1 MQCNSIK
8 GWTSLFFFEEGT
20 DVFMHTYII
29 MYMQN
34 LPRFTVCK
42 NYVMYTN
49 KIEAKSRCF
58 MKIF

>member
-49 KIEAKSRCF
+49 KIEAKS
-58 MKIF
+58 